1 MELDY
6 ERELLQKFLVN
17 VTKFY
22 SIFEKCCP
30 IRISLDEVENW
41 IFLKLA
47 SRYFLNFDPKFQLY
61 YNDDVRNLLAKYPS
75 FIVLWIKPWKFVR
88 WTVNT
93 HVRRKIIIN
102 TDIGE
107 MVLIQN

>member
-30 IRISLDEVENW
+30 IRISLDEVDFNYITMTMCE
-41 IFLKLA
+41 IF
-47 SRYFLNFDPKFQLY
+47 
-61 YNDDVRNLLAKYPS
+61 
-75 FIVLWIKPWKFVR
+75 
-88 WTVNT
+88 
-93 HVRRKIIIN
+93 
-102 TDIGE
+102 
-107 MVLIQN
+107 

>member
-17 VTKFY
+17 FRVTKFY

-30 IRISLDEVENW
+30 IRISLDEVKNW
-41 IFLKLA
+41 IFVELA

-75 FIVLWIKPWKFVR
+75 FIALWIKTWKFIR

-93 HVRRKIIIN
+93 DFRRKIIIN
-102 TDIGE
+102 IGIGQ
-107 MVLIQN
+107 MILI